1 MVKKTKKQKITF
13 KSIIRLTIFIVII
26 FFLIN
31 FLDKNKDKS
40 NLAIDPT
47 SYVGESLGGQIL
59 GEIYPKLPEDSRYK
73 LEHFDQTSLGKFF
86 NNSSIF
92 LNDQLNGF
100 PQKQIK
106 EFKKDLIKK
115 ISDDL
120 IKDIDN
126 Q

>member
-1 MVKKTKKQKITF
+1 MVKKIKKQKITL
-13 KSIIRLTIFIVII
+13 KSIIRLIIFIALV

-31 FLDKNKDKS
+31 FFDKNKDNP
-40 NLAIDPT
+40 NLVADPT

-59 GEIYPKLPEDSRYK
+59 GTIYPKLPEDSRHQ
-73 LEHFDQTSLGKFF
+73 LEHFDQTTLGKFLS
-86 NNSSIF
+86 NSSAF
-92 LNDQLNGF
+92 VNEQLNGF
-100 PQKQIK
+100 PQRQIK
-106 EFKKDLIKK
+106 ELKKDLIKK